1 MKNRRNVILS
11 TLAIVILFFAIVGLS
26 FAYYFSKSV
35 NDSNIKVNV
44 ETSSQ
49 AYIYYDAGED
59 FELFAKQP
67 GYTDEFTFSV
77 KLVGENRATFTSTY
91 DVNMYIDD
99 NTFTYDPKSSEKTPE
114 LLFDVYM
121 STDNVNWTIVTL
133 DKDATELAGTINLVN
148 DQKIVAEAN
157 TETTQYWKIVFRY
170 VSLDKDQSYN
180 MNKNFI
186 SSIKVENVE

>member
-26 FAYYFSKSV
+26 FAYYFSNSV

-170 VSLDKDQSYN
+170 ISLDKDQSYN